1 MLMARP
7 KDVRL
12 ITIYGY
18 TRLIRYDENFNIV
31 PDILECLE
39 VENGRFLTLH
49 IRQRHRWSD
58 GQPFTSEEFRYYW
71 EDLANNTELSPVGP
85 PKVFR
90 VGNELP
96 NFESSTIRRFASLGP
111 TQIGIFCNRSRIA
124 CRFTFTGYRIICGS
138 FILDT
143 TTKRPLRPR
152 RKKTACRVEPAFIT
166 GIKLHVNSS
175 HRDVLRNL
183 I

>member
-1 MLMARP
+1 MHSIVVRFNGKKRSPVFYGRSLRMLMARP

-18 TRLIRYDENFNIV
+18 SRLMRYDENFSIV
-31 PDILECLE
+31 PNILECLE

-49 IRQRHRWSD
+49 IRQRHRVSD

-96 NFESSTIRRFASLGP
+96 NFEIVDNT
-111 TQIGIFCNRSRIA
+111 TV
-124 CRFTFTGYRIICGS
+124 RFTWSQANRYFLQSLAHSLPIYIYRLS
-138 FILDT
+138 HN
-143 TTKRPLRPR
+143 LRQFHTR
-152 RKKTACRVEPAFIT
+152 YNDKAALKAEAQEN
-166 GIKLHVNSS
+166 GMQS
-175 HRDVLRNL
+175 
-183 I
+183 